1 VRRALIADLDPAITG
16 WMAFEGTDD
25 FTRLC
30 EYHDRLRSDARR
42 FELATIPYQDIVGLT
57 SSVALL
63 SSLGIPAIQTH
74 LQQIRAPITEWASRR
89 GIPVTSPMGPRGS
102 AIVCVAPPRVVE
114 SFRALRE
121 ARIYASLREGSIRLS
136 PHCYNTV
143 GEMERVAA
151 ILDTLY

>member
-1 VRRALIADLDPAITG
+1 
-16 WMAFEGTDD
+16 
-25 FTRLC
+25 
-30 EYHDRLRSDARR
+30 
-42 FELATIPYQDIVGLT
+42 
-57 SSVALL
+57 
-63 SSLGIPAIQTH
+63 
-74 LQQIRAPITEWASRR
+74 
-89 GIPVTSPMGPRGS
+89 
-102 AIVCVAPPRVVE
+102 VAPPRVVE